1 MRYIDVD
8 DDYVGQILAANKMA
22 KGSLNEG
29 EMPDFIKDKMKKKG
43 EKDEKDEKKS
53 SCESNELH
61 ACPLCESELDQPL
74 TSEQL
79 QEHVAFI
86 LDKLNEAEEFEGEDL
101 DEQEED
107 EDGEEEDE
115 EA

>member
-29 EMPDFIKDKMKKKG
+29 EMPDFIKDKKKKKG
-43 EKDEKDEKKS
+43 DEEDDKKS
-53 SCESNELH
+53 SCESTELH

-86 LDKLNEAEEFEGEDL
+86 LDTLNEAEEFEGED
-101 DEQEED
+101 DED
-107 EDGEEEDE
+107 ENENE